1 MKKVK
6 AKKATDTEVKV
17 EIKTAAEVKA
27 FEECKELYEQSG
39 ASEFFNFTTY
49 LPIMK
54 WLGFT
59 DFKITDDI
67 TDQKLI
73 NAYSSFANSKFETP
87 SVEKYGLE
95 KLADIVES
103 RRLSEKDEVEQN
115 LKILKSLD
123 SQRST
128 RTNAIKNKDSKEG
141 KEKLKRIENDTE
153 YFRLSQRITG
163 LQNKLTLCEIKETLS
178 KRIEEIVEAEQRQE
192 EIELQKHKKDS
203 EDQLYVGGKK
213 PFSDGSSQPTSKLDN
228 KEQEQTPTKEPKTDQ
243 ARLNTNSSDAF
254 SEEKGVATQADSAT
268 QAQTS
273 ANEIHK
279 EPDSKSTLEDFGR
292 NANDPELRIESG
304 DPDLSDDVVL
314 KTQSPAKESEIQVEA
329 NKALLTLQSLEKH
342 NKGQNSKYQR
352 DDDAQSQDSRAEEVL
367 EENKGG
373 RPDYN
378 LDLTSYMQD
387 DIQGGESPLLKSK
400 FPEGNYEAQVG
411 ANLPEHKTVKRGGN
425 EDYGANNQM
434 PAGSLLLVSTPEKYA
449 ETSSERL
456 KTNKF
461 FTLTEEKLKELK
473 ESFLAD
479 RKAPPYAQSLDG
491 VLTTGKKIK
500 EEEGIRPRFSSWP
513 YSPIEQRDTQQ
524 IEADVAKEISDSG
537 LQRESSEKRGENF
550 LKLNKSR
557 GVYPAIHSR
566 NSLPEDGD
574 EEDETGVGQENSSER
589 LPPKSQVSP
598 LSRSFDRGEGSE
610 SSSDE
615 NEIDDNSN
623 SVLGGDLPIVT
634 RSRSGS
640 ESSIQS
646 KKEISGLSNKRN
658 IPLDS
663 IVLDGEESDDELQKE
678 SSDNKSQTEDDSN
691 SPSSLSTLETSFFTE
706 LIRKNPKST
715 GLKIPRDEGNGK
727 PRHDSSLRQMT
738 RRLSVISVHT
748 TDEAIETSEIGI
760 KIDGDNATP
769 PLSSPSS
776 EEIRPVN
783 IADRG
788 NRLDESVNF
797 LPVET
802 PNSRG
807 LRAKVKEGYDIIE
820 IGFSDGKNEIAEKRF
835 YAPLKEVKLL
845 NGENRS
851 GLSIEDHELEA
862 KMANYNPNEEK
873 IAKENLEII
882 RNQCGFKV
890 KKESKA
896 AEIVNTID
904 SRSNDA
910 EKNVRKRIDLAIVE
924 AAEDS
929 GLKNLASES
938 SIELSQLINFAIEF
952 ARTNNGFGTRKNDGD
967 NKIDLFFLAIDGLEE
982 SNPLRNY
989 CASAEERCGNLFK
1002 VMKKFSRDFQD
1013 NMKNDGFLTAREGE
1027 RAKIDVGMRLKKLS
1041 ESYFID
1047 EAKIREVEEVIAAE
1061 LSSGK
1066 RFPSPS
1072 PRPVLS
1078 GDISRRGGSMN
1089 GKGL

>member
-425 EDYGANNQM
+425 EDYGDANAANNQT
-434 PAGSLLLVSTPEKYA
+434 PAGSPTPEQDVG
-449 ETSSERL
+449 SSNENEHENL
-456 KTNKF
+456 
-461 FTLTEEKLKELK
+461 
-473 ESFLAD
+473 
-479 RKAPPYAQSLDG
+479 
-491 VLTTGKKIK
+491 
-500 EEEGIRPRFSSWP
+500 
-513 YSPIEQRDTQQ
+513 
-524 IEADVAKEISDSG
+524 EADSD
-537 LQRESSEKRGENF
+537 QK
-550 LKLNKSR
+550 
-557 GVYPAIHSR
+557 
-566 NSLPEDGD
+566 
-574 EEDETGVGQENSSER
+574 NSSELR
-589 LPPKSQVSP
+589 I
-598 LSRSFDRGEGSE
+598 SRS
-610 SSSDE
+610 
-615 NEIDDNSN
+615 N
-623 SVLGGDLPIVT
+623 
-634 RSRSGS
+634 S
-640 ESSIQS
+640 ESSIQEEAETSDHEDPHDVDSRVAKQKGGSSHPAASETEQYLTKTDLTSSS
-646 KKEISGLSNKRN
+646 KLFLEENLAPGIPGGESTTESEDFFSLIAFTGDRRAANNEETIERYGNPSELLPTDGRRPVFEKESNPISSRSGGYCVNTREEDVPEEVDKGYEIIGIRIGDSQSTVRKNRFFVPLKELSDLLPKYSPKSGRIKIKEFVGTGDELKEISK
-658 IPLDS
+658 D
-663 IVLDGEESDDELQKE
+663 
-678 SSDNKSQTEDDSN
+678 
-691 SPSSLSTLETSFFTE
+691 F
-706 LIRKNPKST
+706 
-715 GLKIPRDEGNGK
+715 
-727 PRHDSSLRQMT
+727 
-738 RRLSVISVHT
+738 
-748 TDEAIETSEIGI
+748 
-760 KIDGDNATP
+760 
-769 PLSSPSS
+769 
-776 EEIRPVN
+776 EEIRN
-783 IADRG
+783 
-788 NRLDESVNF
+788 
-797 LPVET
+797 
-802 PNSRG
+802 
-807 LRAKVKEGYDIIE
+807 K
-820 IGFSDGKNEIAEKRF
+820 
-835 YAPLKEVKLL
+835 
-845 NGENRS
+845 
-851 GLSIEDHELEA
+851 
-862 KMANYNPNEEK
+862 
-873 IAKENLEII
+873 
-882 RNQCGFKV
+882 CGFKV
-890 KKESKA
+890 AEGSNAQKADSLRTSNFEIERNLKGLIDNAIVKA
-896 AEIVNTID
+896 AK
-904 SRSNDA
+904 S
-910 EKNVRKRIDLAIVE
+910 
-924 AAEDS
+924 S
-929 GLKNLASES
+929 GLLALNTNVAAQKKF
-938 SIELSQLINFAIEF
+938 IEFAIEF
-952 ARTNNGFGTRKNDGD
+952 ARTNNGFGTRKNDVTS
-967 NKIDLFFLAIDGLEE
+967 KIDLFSLAINGLEE
-982 SNPLRNY
+982 SDPAKELLQDY
-989 CASAEERCGNLFK
+989 CAPEGNYDNLFK
-1002 VMKKFSRDFQD
+1002 AMKKFSRDFQN
-1013 NMKNDGFLTAREGE
+1013 NMKEDGFLTAREGE
-1027 RAKIDVGMRLKKLS
+1027 RAKTDVGMRLKKLS
-1041 ESYFID
+1041 ESYVID
-1047 EAKIREVEEVIAAE
+1047 EEKIREVEEVIAAE